1 MTLFFGFVGLF
12 NIIGFW
18 PLGIALH
25 FTGVETWKWPHGG
38 ALWAGIAINAAITFV
53 SLRTSICDSR
63 LSCSAQV
70 SDALYLRAML
80 MTSPLAVTLGMSL
93 TIPFAMAGD
102 VYRGTEFGGWK
113 VYIGGASLSF
123 LPSSVVS

>member
-1 MTLFFGFVGLF
+1 MAA
-12 NIIGFW
+12 W
-18 PLGIALH
+18 RSALGGDRNQRCHYLRSSISKNADRIAADFL
-25 FTGVETWKWPHGG
+25 P
-38 ALWAGIAINAAITFV
+38 
-53 SLRTSICDSR
+53 
-63 LSCSAQV
+63 QV

-113 VYIGGASLSF
+113 VYIGGTSICAHLINYDD
-123 LPSSVVS
+123 